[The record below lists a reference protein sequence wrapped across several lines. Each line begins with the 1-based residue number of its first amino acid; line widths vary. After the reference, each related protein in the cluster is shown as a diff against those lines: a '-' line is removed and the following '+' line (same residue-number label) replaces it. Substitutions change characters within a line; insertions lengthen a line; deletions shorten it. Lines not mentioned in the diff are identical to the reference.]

1 LSRGAELAPLHA
13 VQATSTPALHA
24 SAQAA
29 RDVPADVTN
38 PPDDAGRG
46 PRDPNSSPASHH
58 DDGSAQG
65 WFRRFAHRVSVIVG
79 KAGAFCAALALIII
93 WGATGPLFGF
103 SDTWQLVINTST
115 TIVTFLMVFLIQSTQ
130 NRDACAIHLKLDELI
145 RATHS
150 ARNGMLAL
158 EQLSDERLEDLE
170 REFER
175 LRDVAQRKRASRAPQ
190 RPLTRQSPE

>member
-1 LSRGAELAPLHA
+1 ML
-13 VQATSTPALHA
+13 VQPTSTPALHA
-24 SAQAA
+24 SGQA
-29 RDVPADVTN
+29 DTGIPAGVSS
-38 PPDDAGRG
+38 PPHDLGRG
-46 PRDPNSSPASHH
+46 SRHRDSSAAPHH
-58 DDGSAQG
+58 DDGGSQG